1 MKRRILMCIKSD
13 INYIQK
19 RLLERLN
26 VKTGSTL
33 FTIIEA
39 ISQQAYAKCSFVVS
53 QKNST
58 LAVKCDVTASTIS
71 RNLKKIKDKCADL
84 IQIEQ
89 NRNVSEQFA
98 SLVFTFIPQANCK
111 ENLQL
116 NAECQTD
123 MSNGEQTEE
132 VNDDTVCHDIAESS
146 SRSFSNHSEVYI
158 SNQNKVINT
167 STVNKEDVIQNDIIH
182 EEYIFARENG
192 ISKKMFFKVIDEIKN
207 KNNISNLKA
216 YIRGAINNIIN
227 HISFRNGTRK
237 YENPMSQLFYDW
249 LNGNGHETV

>member
-1 MKRRILMCIKSD
+1 MCIKSD

-98 SLVFTFIPQANCK
+98 SLVFTFIPQFNCK

-116 NAECQTD
+116 NDEYQTD

-132 VNDDTVCHDIAESS
+132 VNDNTECHDIAESP

-158 SNQNKVINT
+158 SNQNKIINT
-167 STVNKEDVIQNDIIH
+167 STVNKEDVIQNDSIH
-182 EEYIFARENG
+182 EEYVFARENG
-192 ISKKMFFKVIDEIKN
+192 ISKKVFFKVIDEIKN

-216 YIRGAINNIIN
+216 YIRGAIKNVIN
-227 HISFRNGTRK
+227 HISFRNGTRT
-237 YENPMSQLFYDW
+237 YDNPRNQLFYDW
-249 LNGNGHETV
+249 LNDDGHETV

>member
-1 MKRRILMCIKSD
+1 MCIKNE
-13 INYIQK
+13 INHIQK

-26 VKTGSTL
+26 VKNGSTL

-58 LAVKCDVTASTIS
+58 LAVKCGVTASTIS
-71 RNLKKIKDKCADL
+71 RNLKKIKDKCDDL

-89 NRNVSEQFA
+89 NRNTSEQFA
-98 SLVFTFIPQANCK
+98 SLVFTLIPQANLG
-111 ENLQL
+111 EMSQL
-116 NAECQTD
+116 NDECQTVVT
-123 MSNGEQTEE
+123 NGEQTEE
-132 VNDDTVCHDIAESS
+132 CNDSTVYHDIAESS

-182 EEYIFARENG
+182 EEYVFASENG

-207 KNNISNLKA
+207 KNNIRNLKS
-216 YIRGAINNIIN
+216 YIRGAIKNVMN
-227 HISFRNGTRK
+227 HISFRDGTRT
-237 YENPMSQLFYDW
+237 YENPMNQFFYEW
-249 LNGNGHETV
+249 LNE

>member
-1 MKRRILMCIKSD
+1 MCIKSE

-26 VKTGSTL
+26 VKNGSTL

-39 ISQQAYAKCSFVVS
+39 ISQQAFAKCSFVMS

-98 SLVFTFIPQANCK
+98 SLVFTLIPQDTCE
-111 ENLQL
+111 ENSQL
-116 NAECQTD
+116 NDECQSD
-123 MSNGEQTEE
+123 MSNGEQTEQ
-132 VNDDTVCHDIAESS
+132 VNDDTVCHDIAESPS
-146 SRSFSNHSEVYI
+146 SCFSNHSEVYI
-158 SNQNKVINT
+158 SNPNKVINH
-167 STVNKEDVIQNDIIH
+167 SIVNKEDVIQNDIIH
-182 EEYIFARENG
+182 EEYVHARKKG
-192 ISKKMFFKVIDEIKN
+192 ISRNLFLKVVNGIKN
-207 KNNISNLKA
+207 KRGINSLKA
-216 YIRGAINNIIN
+216 YIRGAINNVIH
-227 HISFRNGTRK
+227 HITFRRGEKT
-237 YENPMSQLFYDW
+237 YDNPMNQFFYEW
-249 LNGNGHETV
+249 LHE

>member
-1 MKRRILMCIKSD
+1 MCLKSD

-39 ISQQAYAKCSFVVS
+39 ISQQAYAKASFVVS

-58 LAVKCDVTASTIS
+58 LAIKCDVTASTIS

-98 SLVFTFIPQANCK
+98 SLVFTLIPQSNCEK
-111 ENLQL
+111 NSHLK
-116 NAECQTD
+116 NECQSVV
-123 MSNGEQTEE
+123 SNGEQTEE
-132 VNDDTVCHDIAESS
+132 CNDNAECHNIAESPS
-146 SRSFSNHSEVYI
+146 SNFSNHSEVYI
-158 SNQNKVINT
+158 SNPNKVINT
-167 STVNKEDVIQNDIIH
+167 SIVNKEDVIQNDIIH
-182 EEYIFARENG
+182 GEYVFARKNG

-249 LNGNGHETV
+249 LNDGGHETV

>member
-1 MKRRILMCIKSD
+1 MCIKSE
-13 INYIQK
+13 INHIQK

-26 VKTGSTL
+26 VKNGSTL

-98 SLVFTFIPQANCK
+98 SLVFTLIPQSKCE
-111 ENLQL
+111 ENSHLK
-116 NAECQTD
+116 NECQTEVT
-123 MSNGEQTEE
+123 NGEQTEE
-132 VNDDTVCHDIAESS
+132 CNDDAVYHNMAESP
-146 SRSFSNHSEVYI
+146 SRSFSTHSEVYI
-158 SNQNKVINT
+158 SNPNKVIDT
-167 STVNKEDVIQNDIIH
+167 SIVKQEDVIQNAIIH
-182 EEYIFARENG
+182 EEYVHARKNG
-192 ISKKMFFKVIDEIKN
+192 ISKNLFFKVVNGIKN
-207 KNNISNLKA
+207 KRGINSLRA
-216 YIRGAINNIIN
+216 YIRGAINNVIH
-227 HISFRNGTRK
+227 HISFRRGEKT
-237 YENPMSQLFYDW
+237 YENPMNQFFYQW
-249 LNGNGHETV
+249 LQE

>member
-1 MKRRILMCIKSD
+1 MLVRSI
-13 INYIQK
+13 
-19 RLLERLN
+19 
-26 VKTGSTL
+26 T
-33 FTIIEA
+33 
-39 ISQQAYAKCSFVVS
+39 
-53 QKNST
+53 KNST

-98 SLVFTFIPQANCK
+98 SLVFTLIPQANCK

-116 NAECQTD
+116 NDECQTD

-132 VNDDTVCHDIAESS
+132 VNDDTVCHGIAELP

-167 STVNKEDVIQNDIIH
+167 STVNKEGVIQNNIIH
-182 EEYIFARENG
+182 EEYVFARENG
-192 ISKKMFFKVIDEIKN
+192 ISKRCSSRSLMKSK
-207 KNNISNLKA
+207 
-216 YIRGAINNIIN
+216 
-227 HISFRNGTRK
+227 
-237 YENPMSQLFYDW
+237 
-249 LNGNGHETV
+249 

>member
-1 MKRRILMCIKSD
+1 MCIKNE
-13 INYIQK
+13 INHIQK

-98 SLVFTFIPQANCK
+98 SLVFTLIPQANCK

-116 NAECQTD
+116 NDECQTD

-132 VNDDTVCHDIAESS
+132 VNDDTVCHGIAELP

-167 STVNKEDVIQNDIIH
+167 STVNKEGVIQNNIIH
-182 EEYIFARENG
+182 EEYVFARENG

-237 YENPMSQLFYDW
+237 YKNPMNQLFYAW
-249 LNGNGHETV
+249 LNDNGHETV

>member
-1 MKRRILMCIKSD
+1 MCIKNE
-13 INYIQK
+13 INHIQK
-19 RLLERLN
+19 RLLARLN

-53 QKNST
+53 QKNSK

-116 NAECQTD
+116 NDECQTD

-132 VNDDTVCHDIAESS
+132 VNDDTVCHDIAESP

-167 STVNKEDVIQNDIIH
+167 STVNKKEDVIQNDIIH
-182 EEYIFARENG
+182 EEYVFARENG

-237 YENPMSQLFYDW
+237 YKNPMNQLFYAW
-249 LNGNGHETV
+249 LNDDGHETV

>member
-1 MKRRILMCIKSD
+1 MCIKNE

-19 RLLERLN
+19 RLLARLN
-26 VKTGSTL
+26 VKNESTL

-39 ISQQAYAKCSFVVS
+39 ISQQAYAKGSFVVS

-89 NRNVSEQFA
+89 NRNVTEQ
-98 SLVFTFIPQANCK
+98 VN
-111 ENLQL
+111 ND
-116 NAECQTD
+116 TD
-123 MSNGEQTEE
+123 S
-132 VNDDTVCHDIAESS
+132 HDIAESPTS
-146 SRSFSNHSEVYI
+146 NFYNHSEVYI
-158 SNQNKVINT
+158 SNPNKVIDN
-167 STVNKEDVIQNDIIH
+167 SIVNKEDVIQNAIIH
-182 EEYIFARENG
+182 EEYVYARENG
-192 ISKKMFFKVIDEIKN
+192 ITKKMFFKVIDEIKN

-237 YENPMSQLFYDW
+237 YKNPMSQLFYNW
-249 LNGNGHETV
+249 LNDEGHETV